1 MMLIAST
8 VMTDLNV
15 ILNKI
20 QWCWRL
26 MHRANAFSMKLITN
40 IQESFRD
47 VSLTIMMVTIATTS
61 MSMLFIRTIDMLLF
75 SMTKSLLVYAT
86 ISMIP
91 TTTVHSVKM
100 ALGMVEFL
108 MNIFMTISML
118 VIKSMTNVK

>member
-1 MMLIAST
+1 
-8 VMTDLNV
+8 
-15 ILNKI
+15 
-20 QWCWRL
+20 

>member
-1 MMLIAST
+1 
-8 VMTDLNV
+8 
-15 ILNKI
+15 
-20 QWCWRL
+20 
-26 MHRANAFSMKLITN
+26 MHRANAFPMKLITD
-40 IQESFRD
+40 IHETFRD